1 MAAPLLWAT
10 TSHGGATWRIIQ
22 SATGPLDTA
31 NMGFTLMHERIA
43 VRWLPIYQAYPELWE
58 RERRMAE
65 AVDKLKAA
73 HKLICTEKS

>member
-1 MAAPLLWAT
+1 
-10 TSHGGATWRIIQ
+10 
-22 SATGPLDTA
+22 
-31 NMGFTLMHERIA
+31 MHERIA